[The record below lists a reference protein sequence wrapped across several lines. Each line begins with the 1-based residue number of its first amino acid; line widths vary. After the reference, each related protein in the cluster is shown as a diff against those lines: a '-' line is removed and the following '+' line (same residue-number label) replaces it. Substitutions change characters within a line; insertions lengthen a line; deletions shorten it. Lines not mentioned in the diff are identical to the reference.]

1 MAIIK
6 GMRQASIRQANL
18 CFMNMES
25 VRDTVYQH
33 FIKDSD
39 WSIPV
44 RSATREH
51 IHKQIVCLRAELK
64 RLDHM
69 LGNFDD

>member
-1 MAIIK
+1 MAIMKGGQTNTIK
-6 GMRQASIRQANL
+6 QANL
-18 CFMNMES
+18 CFLSMES

-44 RSATREH
+44 RSATHEH
-51 IHKQIVCLRAELK
+51 IHKKIVCLRAELK

>member
-1 MAIIK
+1 MTMK
-6 GMRQASIRQANL
+6 YGEKNCIRQANL
-18 CFMNMES
+18 CTMSMES

-39 WSIPV
+39 WSIPI

-51 IHKQIVCLRAELK
+51 MHKQIVCLRAELK
-64 RLDHM
+64 RLDIM
-69 LGNFDD
+69 LGNID